1 MRLHQEQPKFLP
13 MTLTFETPEEWQLF
27 QELIISAEAS
37 NTWNNAE
44 QINDMI
50 WSIHQLILQGLRKI

>member
-13 MTLTFETPEEWQLF
+13 MTLTFETDEEWQLF
-27 QELIISAEAS
+27 QQLIISAEAS

-44 QINDMI
+44 EINDMI
-50 WSIHQLILQGLRKI
+50 WGIHQLILQGLRKI